1 MIARVST
8 PRIALV
14 LAAVIA
20 ATTARAAE
28 PLKMRAAHVFDETH
42 AWHKCFQRLSETL
55 KAKTGGELDLQI
67 FPGGMLGQ
75 EKEYVPHLLL
85 GQLDLAVMAPAW
97 AGNLAK
103 QMAFLDMLFLWR
115 DREHW
120 AAALD
125 GEVGRKLAEMVERE
139 TAKGGNPGLKVLGYL
154 GGSERYVMSRKQG
167 YASLDELSGLKLR
180 VLDSPPQIE
189 TWKLLGATPV
199 PMPFNQAYGALK
211 AGTVDGM
218 ENEMANAFHMKLH
231 EVAPHITET
240 AHIITVRPL
249 LISGHTWRRLTAA
262 QQAVMLDAARDAVA
276 YARNMEWRQNE
287 EAMGEMRKAGV
298 RFYPFS
304 RKNREQMRELTQ
316 PIREGLAK
324 ELGMTEI
331 LQAIEHVGAASR
343 DARASR

>member
-1 MIARVST
+1 MIVRPRTRRIVPVLVALLAVT
-8 PRIALV
+8 PQAQ
-14 LAAVIA
+14 AAG
-20 ATTARAAE
+20 
-28 PLKMRAAHVFDETH
+28 PLTMRAAHVFDETH
-42 AWHKCFQRLSETL
+42 AWHRGFQRLAETL
-55 KAKTGGELDLQI
+55 KARTNGELDVHI

-75 EKEYVPHLLL
+75 EKEYVPHLLM

-103 QMAFLDMLFLWR
+103 QLAFLDMLFLWR
-115 DREHW
+115 DRDHW

-125 GEVGRKLAEMVERE
+125 GDVGRKVAEMVERE
-139 TAKGGNPGLKVLGYL
+139 TAKGGNPGLKVLGYF
-154 GGSERYVMSRKQG
+154 GGSERYVMSRRQG

-189 TWKLLGATPV
+189 TWRLLGAQPV
-199 PMPFNQAYGALK
+199 PLPFNLAYGALK

-249 LISGHTWRRLTAA
+249 LISGYTWRRLTPA
-262 QQAVMLDAARDAVA
+262 QQTAVQDAAREAVA
-276 YARNMEWRQNE
+276 LARTTEWKQNE
-287 EAMGEMRKAGV
+287 EAVAEMKRLGV

-304 RKNREQMRELTQ
+304 RKNRDQMRDMTQ

-324 ELGMTEI
+324 DLGMTEI
-331 LQAIEHVGAASR
+331 LQAIERIPLR